1 MVLPMTTKARGG
13 KRPGSGRK
21 RGVLNK
27 TTISLK
33 NMAGEYTSEAV
44 KVMVAVMRDPETPPA
59 VKIQAADKLLDRG
72 HGRPA
77 IHVEAEIDIRAIPWE
92 ELRLITEKSLAIA
105 EEKHQSFIE
114 GRAERLGLN
123 IEYASDT
130 IDLDGQ

>member
-1 MVLPMTTKARGG
+1 MTTKARGG

-33 NMAGEYTSEAV
+33 NMASKYTEEAIRV
-44 KVMVAVMRDPETPPA
+44 LVEVMRDPETPPA
-59 VKIQAADKLLDRG
+59 VKVQAADRLLDRS
-72 HGRPA
+72 HGKAA
-77 IHVEAEIDIRAIPWE
+77 IHIEAEIDIRAIPWE

-130 IDLDGQ
+130 IDLDGSNA